1 MNLRKR
7 WMMDV
12 KLPSTIASPQ
22 DLAALLGEIKE
33 YAKWFGHESIKQ
45 KVAGSHS
52 DQAPELSITA
62 NELIRAW
69 GKAKPLSRE
78 SFDSL
83 ITSLEHYTK
92 SSPAITFTLAAPV
105 SGELKKT
112 LVSWCRDNIAPNILV
127 TFRFNATL
135 LGGMVVQCGSSV
147 FDWSFKRQIL
157 SNREHF
163 PEVLRRV

>member
-1 MNLRKR
+1 
-7 WMMDV
+7 MMDV
-12 KLPSTIASPQ
+12 KLPNTIASSQ
-22 DLAALLGEIKE
+22 DLAALLSEIKV
-33 YAKWFGHESIKQ
+33 YATWFSHESIKQ
-45 KVAGSHS
+45 KVAGSRGL
-52 DQAPELSITA
+52 QPPELSITA

-69 GKAKPLSRE
+69 GKEKALSRE

-83 ITSLEHYTK
+83 VASLERYSK
-92 SSPAITFTLAAPV
+92 SSPSITFTLAAPP

-127 TFRFNATL
+127 TFRFNATI
-135 LGGMVVQCGSSV
+135 LGGMVVQRGSSI

-157 SNREHF
+157 NNRQAF